1 MTSRAFA
8 LGVCWHWDAFWLEVV
23 ARAAGHHQDA
33 RAPSNQVLHG
43 TAGRQKKSLTN
54 DVRGARGCKVVACS
68 RGCTSVHARL
78 GTITNMLIVIVLSIH
93 ILIIV
98 VVTIA
103 INIIIIGIC
112 VVLRQWRGKRR
123 IRSSPLCPTL
133 RVASCWCAGLGDL
146 LLLCA
151 SIIIKWL
158 CALCVGLVVRC
169 GGVR

>member
-43 TAGRQKKSLTN
+43 TAGRQNKSLTN

-98 VVTIA
+98 VVTIV

-123 IRSSPLCPTL
+123 MVMVMALARYSAVAPYVRLFGL
-133 RVASCWCAGLGDL
+133 RVGVLGWAI
-146 LLLCA
+146 C
-151 SIIIKWL
+151 
-158 CALCVGLVVRC
+158 CCCVRV
-169 GGVR
+169 